1 MRRER
6 TVPESVTAMVG
17 AERVVRRRETVVHLM
32 EDWDLF
38 VRTLVNPP
46 QPNRMLK
53 AAKVASTRL
62 RPLIVHAR
70 KGAESYIVRIGR
82 GSRFE
87 STDVPEMVRFRRSG

>member
-17 AERVVRRRETVVHLM
+17 AERVVRRRETVVHPM

-38 VRTLVNPP
+38 VRTLANPP

-62 RPLIVHAR
+62 RHAHSSRQKRRRIVHCTHPAR
-70 KGAESYIVRIGR
+70 V
-82 GSRFE
+82 
-87 STDVPEMVRFRRSG
+87 TV